1 MRIYTR
7 TGDDGSTS
15 LFGGARVSKATL
27 RVDAYG
33 TVDELNAVLGWA
45 RAAAPESLSDSVLAQ
60 AQEACFRLGA
70 LVATTPGGDPSVA
83 ALEES
88 DVARLEA
95 AIDEAEEGLS
105 ELTSF
110 ILPGGTEASA
120 RRHVARTV
128 CRRAERALVALSS
141 EDQVDMLLIRWLN
154 RLSDLLFVL
163 ARRAN
168 HDAGVDDVPWTPR
181 TE

>member
-7 TGDDGSTS
+7 AGDDGSTS

-45 RAAAPESLSDSVLAQ
+45 RAAAPESLSDPVLAQ
-60 AQEACFRLGA
+60 AQEACFRLGTF
-70 LVATTPGGDPSVA
+70 VATTPGKDPGIA
-83 ALEES
+83 PLEES

-110 ILPGGTEASA
+110 ILPGGIEVSA
-120 RRHVARTV
+120 RRHVARSV

-141 EDQVDMLLIRWLN
+141 EDQIDMLLVRWLN